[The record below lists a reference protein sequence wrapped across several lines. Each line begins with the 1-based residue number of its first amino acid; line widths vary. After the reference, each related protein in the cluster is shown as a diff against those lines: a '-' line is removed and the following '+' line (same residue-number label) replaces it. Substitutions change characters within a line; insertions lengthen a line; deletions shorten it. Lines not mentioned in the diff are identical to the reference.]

1 MTTALA
7 HTHVLSG
14 LCTQPVRVEADLAN
28 GLPQFSIVGLP
39 STAVREARD
48 RVRAALVNA
57 GFGFPDRRVTV
68 NLAPADLPKD
78 SGRFDLA
85 IALAILAADGKIPAS
100 SLKKWVLAG
109 ELSLS
114 GELLPIRAAFAF
126 GLSVVRGLPAAESAA
141 NFSDQGPSLLMA
153 PSANATE
160 FSLLDAESR
169 IVCVANLVD
178 ACDVV
183 RGRPGGASPR
193 AVILRSPRSNGYSV
207 QALGQAFGQ
216 DPARSAEDPQYPPD
230 APSGL
235 RWESVRGQAAAQRAA
250 MVAAAGGHSLLL
262 MGPPGVG
269 KSMIAERL
277 VTLLPPLSRAEAQEV
292 LALQSLESAGG
303 SVSMSAAAMPNSDS
317 SMGQSVQGQ
326 KSNPDAQPVQ
336 PVLWRRPPFR
346 APHHTTS
353 AKALIG
359 GGNPIRP
366 GEISLAHR
374 GVLFLDELPEFS
386 RDALESLRE
395 PLQTGE
401 IRIVRV
407 RDRQTLPSRV
417 LLVAAM
423 NPCPCGFYGV
433 KASKRACRCTA
444 DQVSRYQGRLSGPLL
459 DRFDLAVLMQSQS
472 AATESA
478 AAQSAAA
485 KSASA
490 QSGSGRSG
498 KGDTNKALS
507 PALRD
512 ALGLEA
518 STEERQEQVARARER
533 AVARQGC
540 PNAQLSAEALEKLAL
555 LEPEADRLLAQVAE
569 RTDMSLRVVE
579 RLRRVA
585 ITLADLSGADR
596 AGLAEMAQAID
607 LRRGLDR
614 PAALAG

>member
-14 LCTQPVRVEADLAN
+14 LSTQPVRVEADLAN
-28 GLPQFSIVGLP
+28 GIPQFSIVGLP

-48 RVRAALVNA
+48 RVRAALLNA

-85 IALAILAADGKIPAS
+85 IALAILAAYGKIPAH

-126 GLSVVRGLPAAESAA
+126 GLSVVRGLPADEPAKDLLGQS
-141 NFSDQGPSLLMA
+141 PSLLMA
-153 PSANATE
+153 PSANAAE
-160 FSLLDAESR
+160 LSLLDAESC
-169 IVCVANLVD
+169 IVCVASLVD

-183 RGRPGGASPR
+183 QGRRGGVSPR
-193 AVILRSPRSNGYSV
+193 AVVSQSPRPNAHHV
-207 QALGQAFGQ
+207 HALGQRSGQ
-216 DPARSAEDPQYPPD
+216 DPAAWAEDLQNAPD
-230 APSGL
+230 AAGGL

-277 VTLLPPLSRAEAQEV
+277 VTLLPALSKSEAQEV
-292 LALQSLESAGG
+292 FALQSLESAGG
-303 SVSMSAAAMPNSDS
+303 AISMTAA
-317 SMGQSVQGQ
+317 SMTAGANGGTGQGDQSPRLGQSLQTMQ
-326 KSNPDAQPVQ
+326 SA
-336 PVLWRRPPFR
+336 LWSRPPFR

-401 IRIVRV
+401 VRIVRV
-407 RDRQTLPSRV
+407 RDRQTLPSQV

-433 KASKRACRCTA
+433 KASLRACRCTA

-472 AATESA
+472 AAV
-478 AAQSAAA
+478 QSAAA
-485 KSASA
+485 RTGAGKS
-490 QSGSGRSG
+490 GHGG
-498 KGDTNKALS
+498 GDDRLPPS
-507 PALRD
+507 LRD
-512 ALGLEA
+512 TLGLEA

-555 LEPEADRLLAQVAE
+555 IEPEAHQLLAQVAE

-579 RLRRVA
+579 RLKRVA

>member
-14 LCTQPVRVEADLAN
+14 LSTQPVRVEADLAN

-85 IALAILAADGKIPAS
+85 IALAILAAYGKIAPR

-126 GLSVVRGLPAAESAA
+126 GLSVVRGLPADEPAKGFPGQS
-141 NFSDQGPSLLMA
+141 PSLLMA
-153 PSANATE
+153 PSANAAE
-160 FSLLDAESR
+160 LSLLDAESQ

-183 RGRPGGASPR
+183 QGRRGGASPR
-193 AVILRSPRSNGYSV
+193 AVVSQSPCPDAHPIH
-207 QALGQAFGQ
+207 ALGQGPGQ
-216 DPARSAEDPQYPPD
+216 DPAASAEHPQYSPD
-230 APSGL
+230 AASDL

-250 MVAAAGGHSLLL
+250 MVAAAGSHSLLL

-277 VTLLPPLSRAEAQEV
+277 VTLLPPLSKAEAQEV
-292 LALQSLESAGG
+292 FALQSLESIGG
-303 SVSMSAAAMPNSDS
+303 LVSMAAA
-317 SMGQSVQGQ
+317 SMTAGAHGGAGEGAQSPRLSQGLHT
-326 KSNPDAQPVQ
+326 AQSA
-336 PVLWRRPPFR
+336 LWSRPPFR

-374 GVLFLDELPEFS
+374 GVLFLDELPEFP

-401 IRIVRV
+401 VRIVRV

-433 KASKRACRCTA
+433 KASRRACRCTA

-472 AATESA
+472 AAV
-478 AAQSAAA
+478 QSAVARTGA
-485 KSASA
+485 GKSGHG
-490 QSGSGRSG
+490 GSDNPPPSR
-498 KGDTNKALS
+498 
-507 PALRD
+507 LRD
-512 ALGLEA
+512 ALGVEA

-540 PNAQLSAEALEKLAL
+540 PNAQLLVEALDKLAL
-555 LEPEADRLLAQVAE
+555 LEPEAHQLLAQVAE

-579 RLRRVA
+579 RLKRVA

>member
-85 IALAILAADGKIPAS
+85 IALAILAAYGKIPAS

-126 GLSVVRGLPAAESAA
+126 GLSVVRGLPAAESAS

-160 FSLLDAESR
+160 FALLDAESR
-169 IVCVANLVD
+169 IVCVANLAD

-183 RGRPGGASPR
+183 CGRRGGASPR
-193 AVILRSPRSNGYSV
+193 AVILQSPRANGHSV
-207 QALGQAFGQ
+207 QAHGHAFGQ
-216 DPARSAEDPQYPPD
+216 DPARSAEHPQYPPD

-250 MVAAAGGHSLLL
+250 MVAAAGSHSLLL

-303 SVSMSAAAMPNSDS
+303 TVSMSAAPMPTSGS
-317 SMGQSVQGQ
+317 GMGQSVQGQ
-326 KSNPDAQPVQ
+326 KSNPDPQPEQ

-478 AAQSAAA
+478 AAQL
-485 KSASA
+485 
-490 QSGSGRSG
+490 GSGRSG
-498 KGDTNKALS
+498 KGDTNKALP

-512 ALGLEA
+512 TLGLEA

-540 PNAQLSAEALEKLAL
+540 PNAQLSAEALEKLGL
-555 LEPEADRLLAQVAE
+555 LAPEADQLLAQVAE